1 MSGITSPEPLFSTS
15 RLIGTLS
22 CGYFAMLGVLS
33 SDPKGLAYVFK
44 IGLVVFKF
52 LTCVQNDGALAHVQ
66 YVLSH

>member
-44 IGLVVFKF
+44 IGLVR
-52 LTCVQNDGALAHVQ
+52 VQISDLCAE
-66 YVLSH
+66 

>member
-1 MSGITSPEPLFSTS
+1 
-15 RLIGTLS
+15 
-22 CGYFAMLGVLS
+22 MLGVLS